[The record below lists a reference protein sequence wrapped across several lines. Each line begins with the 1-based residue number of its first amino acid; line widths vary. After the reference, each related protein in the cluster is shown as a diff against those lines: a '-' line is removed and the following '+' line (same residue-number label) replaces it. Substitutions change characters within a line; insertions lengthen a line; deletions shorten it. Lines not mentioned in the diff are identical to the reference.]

1 MNLYTS
7 KTDMVAAMLRELI
20 VSGQVVPGEPLR
32 QRDLAARFDVSA
44 TPIREALRRLEAE
57 GLVVGDTHRGA
68 TVAKPD
74 TGVAADNYRIRAALE
89 PLATEMATERI
100 DADALAE
107 LEEIND
113 VIRALP
119 EGDPSYR
126 EHNSRFHFAI
136 YQASGSPVLVSLIR
150 MLWQSLP
157 QQPAPA
163 RSHRESA
170 DQHAGILAAVRDRD
184 GQRAGVLT
192 REHIEAALPLTGSA
206 ARSAGEPAGESVA
219 AGDRSGSATALAR

>member
-20 VSGQVVPGEPLR
+20 VSGQLVPGEPLR
-32 QRDLAARFDVSA
+32 QRDLAGRFDVSA

-57 GLVVGDTHRGA
+57 GLVVGDAHRGA

-74 TGVAADNYRIRAALE
+74 AGATADNYRIRAALE

-100 DADALAE
+100 EDAAFAE
-107 LEEIND
+107 LDEIND
-113 VIRALP
+113 AIRALP
-119 EGDPSYR
+119 EGDPRYR

-157 QQPAPA
+157 QQPAPT

-170 DQHAGILAAVRDRD
+170 DQHAAILEAVRRRD
-184 GQRAGVLT
+184 GERAGALT
-192 REHIEAALPLTGSA
+192 REHIQAALPAPVLTGDGA
-206 ARSAGEPAGESVA
+206 VAG
-219 AGDRSGSATALAR
+219 

>member
-1 MNLYTS
+1 VSLYTS
-7 KTDMVAAMLRELI
+7 KTDMVAAMLREMI
-20 VSGQVVPGEPLR
+20 VSGEVSPGAPLR
-32 QRDLAARFDVSA
+32 QRDLAGRFDVSA

-74 TGVAADNYRIRAALE
+74 EGATADNYRIRAALE

-100 DADALAE
+100 DAEALAE

-113 VIRALP
+113 VIRAIP

-126 EHNSRFHFAI
+126 EENARFHFAI
-136 YQASGSPVLVSLIR
+136 YDASGSPVLVSLIR
-150 MLWQSLP
+150 TLWRALP

-163 RSHRESA
+163 RSHEESA
-170 DQHAGILAAVRDRD
+170 DQHAGILEAIRRRDR
-184 GQRAGVLT
+184 GRAGVLT
-192 REHIEAALPLTGSA
+192 REHIEAAL
-206 ARSAGEPAGESVA
+206 A
-219 AGDRSGSATALAR
+219 AGAHGAEAEPALAR